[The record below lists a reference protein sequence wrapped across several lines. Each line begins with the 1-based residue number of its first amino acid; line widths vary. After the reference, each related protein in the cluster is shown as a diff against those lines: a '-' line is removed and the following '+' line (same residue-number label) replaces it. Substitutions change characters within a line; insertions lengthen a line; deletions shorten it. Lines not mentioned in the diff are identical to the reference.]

1 MNKATIL
8 IAQAEALRFIAAASK
23 AIKKIDEDHMVNIVG
38 SKETSAVKRASMDL
52 TRALA
57 EMRK

>member
-1 MNKATIL
+1 MNKGTIL
-8 IAQAEALRFIAAASK
+8 EARTEATRFIRAADK
-23 AIKKIDEDHMVNIVG
+23 AIEKIDEDHLVNIVG

-52 TRALA
+52 TRTLA

>member
-1 MNKATIL
+1 MDIMNITEARTEAT
-8 IAQAEALRFIAAASK
+8 RFIRAADK
-23 AIKKIDEDHMVNIVG
+23 AIRKIDTDNLVNIVG